1 MYPGITLGLAVHLLV
16 VSDFMINSPLKNSY
30 RYICGMH
37 GNVLTG
43 MHRRKRTLSV
53 YQSRDD
59 QIAIGAKL
67 LDNRYKFYGF
77 NDDKPNREH

>member
-1 MYPGITLGLAVHLLV
+1 MYIKREPWHQIGAGCAPAGSFRLHDQFSSEKFSKVFLWNAW
-16 VSDFMINSPLKNSY
+16 
-30 RYICGMH
+30 
-37 GNVLTG
+37 NVLTG

-67 LDNRYKFYGF
+67 FDTRYKLYGF
-77 NDDKPNREH
+77 IN